1 MSRVATA
8 LAVLGGL
15 FISYIGIN
23 YLTDPQA
30 IAAGFGLPIVPAD
43 SAFLLVKGVRDLASG
58 LMIFTL
64 LLTGQRRAL
73 GFMMLAMTFIPLG
86 DAVVVLSQHGVPA
99 LAYLMHGGTAVIV
112 ALTGALLLRTSR
124 PQPTPAQPR
133 NA

>member
-8 LAVLGGL
+8 LAV
-15 FISYIGIN
+15 
-23 YLTDPQA
+23 
-30 IAAGFGLPIVPAD
+30 
-43 SAFLLVKGVRDLASG
+43 
-58 LMIFTL
+58 
-64 LLTGQRRAL
+64 RAL
-73 GFMMLAMTFIPLG
+73 GFTMLAIAFIPLG